1 MQRLR
6 GRDYMFKIVA
16 PRGEF
21 TGPLHVMV
29 TVGCGTGRQVLA
41 FVAKSGKH
49 AIVEV
54 VFGFQLSRPW
64 HPAEI
69 EKLAQNH
76 DHWKEALPRLARHEI
91 QQFMIGEGLQ
101 QAITLPGGP
110 GISFERIKPNG
121 DLAWRLRCEG
131 NSIFVNCL
139 EYTRWQDAWATA
151 SAHMRAVLEVV
162 GAEKVSIAGA
172 LLQYIDV
179 FDWMADPKGYD
190 ISQLLDLD
198 SDYVPRATS
207 NYGLAWHL
215 HQGWFEPVSEPVP
228 GRILHKA
235 HFNALPKDEAGRPN
249 VKLDTLLRSD
259 FYSHISAQTFFD
271 QGSALEEMFIE
282 MHDRNKRLLSSFLTK
297 AICEQIELEEKK

>member
-1 MQRLR
+1 M
-6 GRDYMFKIVA
+6 
-16 PRGEF
+16 
-21 TGPLHVMV
+21 
-29 TVGCGTGRQVLA
+29 A

-64 HPAEI
+64 HSAEI

-76 DHWKEALPRLARHEI
+76 NRWKDALPRLARHEI
-91 QQFMIGEGLQ
+91 QQFMIGEGVQ

-131 NSIFVNCL
+131 NWMFVNCL
-139 EYTRWQDAWATA
+139 EYTRWQEAWEIA
-151 SAHMRAVLEVV
+151 SAHMRSVLEVI
-162 GAEKVSIAGA
+162 GAEKVSIAGT

-179 FDWMADPKGYD
+179 FDWTADPKSYD
-190 ISQLLDLD
+190 ISELLDLG

-207 NYGLAWHL
+207 SYGLAWHL
-215 HQGWFEPVSEPVP
+215 HQGWFEPVREPAP

-235 HFNALPKDEAGRPN
+235 HFDALPEDEAGHPT

-259 FYSHISAQTFFD
+259 FNDHISAQTFFD
-271 QGSALEEMFIE
+271 DGSALEGMFID
-282 MHDRNKRLLSSFLTK
+282 MHNRNKRLLSSLLTK
-297 AICEQIELEEKK
+297 AICEEIELGGKK

>member
-1 MQRLR
+1 MTL
-6 GRDYMFKIVA
+6 
-16 PRGEF
+16 
-21 TGPLHVMV
+21 
-29 TVGCGTGRQVLA
+29 GCGTGRQALA
-41 FVAKSGKH
+41 FVAKSGEH

-64 HPAEI
+64 HPTEI

-76 DHWKEALPRLARHEI
+76 DRWKANLPRLARHEI
-91 QQFMIGEGLQ
+91 QQVMIGEGVQ

-139 EYTRWQDAWATA
+139 EYTRWQEAWATA
-151 SAHMRAVLEVV
+151 STYMRDVLEVV
-162 GAEKVSIAGA
+162 DAEKISVAGT

-179 FDWMADPKGYD
+179 FDWMADPKDYD
-190 ISQLLDLD
+190 ISKLLDVD
-198 SDYVPRATS
+198 SDFVPRAAK

-215 HQGWFEPVSEPVP
+215 HQGWFEPVAEPVP

-235 HFNALPKDEAGRPN
+235 HFNALPKDEAGHPT

-259 FYSHISAQTFFD
+259 FDGRISAQALFNE
-271 QGSALEEMFIE
+271 GSALEGTFID
-282 MHDRNKRLLSSFLTK
+282 MHDRNKGLLSSLLTK
-297 AICEQIELEEKK
+297 DICQQIGLEEKK